1 MQSRRIVTA
10 ALALVFSLVV
20 GTASAQERITIGTGG
35 TAGLF
40 YVIGAGMAEVIN
52 KHMAGASARAEV
64 TGASVENIRRVSAG
78 QQTMGLS
85 SSSTLYEAK
94 KGEKAFK
101 EPQPVAAIAYLYPAV
116 LQIAVIDD
124 KFKTIDDLKDA
135 TINLGP
141 PGSNSAVLAERLL
154 SAYGVFNKANAR
166 FLSYAEGTKAMLNGT
181 IDAAV
186 VLAGAP
192 TAALV
197 ELATQRPM
205 RLVSLDPKRVQ
216 GMLKE
221 YSFYQIYNI
230 PAGTYK
236 GQTADAAVINDP
248 AVLFT
253 NEKADE
259 KVIYEVT
266 KTLFTNLD
274 ELGAVHA
281 QAKAIKV
288 ETATQTPI
296 DLHPG
301 ATKFFDE
308 AGKK

>member
-1 MQSRRIVTA
+1 MCNRWIVRA
-10 ALALVFSLVV
+10 GLALALSL
-20 GTASAQERITIGTGG
+20 GSAAAHAQERITIGTGG

-52 KHMAGASARAEV
+52 KHLPNATARAEV

-78 QQTMGLS
+78 QQTIGFS

-101 EPQPVAAIAYLYPAV
+101 TPQPVAAVAYLYPAV
-116 LQIAVIDD
+116 LQIAVTSD
-124 KFKTIDDLKDA
+124 KFKTIDDLKEA

-154 SAYGVFNKANAR
+154 TAYGVFNKERSR

-197 ELATQRPM
+197 ELATQRDM
-205 RLVSLDPKRVQ
+205 RLLPVEPARVEK
-216 GMLKE
+216 MLKE
-221 YSFYQIYNI
+221 YSFYQIYKI
-230 PAGTYK
+230 APGTYN
-236 GQTADAAVINDP
+236 GQTSEVAVINDP

-259 KVIYEVT
+259 KLIYDIT
-266 KTLFTNLD
+266 KTLFTHLD
-274 ELGAVHA
+274 ELGAVHK
-281 QAKAIKV
+281 QAKAIKL

-296 DLHPG
+296 ELHPG
-301 ATKFFDE
+301 ARKFFDE
-308 AGKK
+308 AKK

>member
-1 MQSRRIVTA
+1 MHFRWIARAGCAAALLFGVTA
-10 ALALVFSLVV
+10 A
-20 GTASAQERITIGTGG
+20 GAQERITIGTGG

-52 KHMAGASARAEV
+52 KHLPNATARAEV

-78 QQTMGLS
+78 QQTIGFS

-94 KGEKAFK
+94 TGEKAFEK
-101 EPQPVAAIAYLYPAV
+101 PQPVAAIAYLYPAV
-116 LQIAVIDD
+116 LQVATVNA
-124 KFKTIDDLKDA
+124 KFKSFDDLKDA

-154 SAYGVFNKANAR
+154 TAYGVYSKERSRN
-166 FLSYAEGTKAMLNGT
+166 LSYAEGTKAMLNGT

-197 ELATQRPM
+197 ELAAQRDM
-205 RLVSLDPKRVQ
+205 RLLSLDPARVEK
-216 GMLKE
+216 MLKE
-221 YSFYQIYNI
+221 YSFYQIYKI
-230 PAGTYK
+230 PSGTYK
-236 GQTADAAVINDP
+236 GQDSDVSVINDP

-253 NEKADE
+253 NASADE
-259 KVIYEVT
+259 KLVYDIT
-266 KTLFTNLD
+266 RTLFTHLD

-301 ATKFFDE
+301 AKRFFNE
-308 AGKK
+308 AMKK

>member
-1 MQSRRIVTA
+1 MLSRRNITT
-10 ALALVFSLVV
+10 ALALVFSLAV
-20 GTASAQERITIGTGG
+20 GAASAQERITIGTGG

-52 KHMAGASARAEV
+52 KHLPGATARAEV

-78 QQTMGLS
+78 EQTMGFS

-101 EPQPVAAIAYLYPAV
+101 EAQPVAAIAYLYPAV
-116 LQIAVIDD
+116 LQIAVVDD
-124 KFKTIDDLKDA
+124 KFKTIDNLKDA

-154 SAYGVFNKANAR
+154 TAYGIFNKEKAR

-205 RLVSLDPKRVQ
+205 RLVSLDPKRVEK
-216 GMLKE
+216 MLKE
-221 YSFYQIYNI
+221 YSFYQVHTI
-230 PAGTYK
+230 PGGTYTTQK
-236 GQTADAAVINDP
+236 EDSVVINDP
-248 AVLFT
+248 AILFT
-253 NEKADE
+253 STKADE
-259 KVIYEVT
+259 KLVYNVT
-266 KTLFTNLD
+266 KTIFTHLD
-274 ELGAVHA
+274 EVGAIHRE
-281 QAKAIKV
+281 AKNIKI
-288 ETATQTPI
+288 ETATKTPV

-301 ATKFFDE
+301 AKRFFDE

>member
-1 MQSRRIVTA
+1 MRNRWIVHA
-10 ALALVFSLVV
+10 GLALAFSFGPVAV
-20 GTASAQERITIGTGG
+20 QAQERITIGTGG

-52 KHMAGASARAEV
+52 KHLPGVTARAEV
-64 TGASVENIRRVSAG
+64 TGASVENVRRVAAG
-78 QQTMGLS
+78 QQTIGFS

-94 KGEKAFK
+94 KGEKAFQS
-101 EPQPVAAIAYLYPAV
+101 PQPVAAIAYLYPAI
-116 LQIAVIDD
+116 LQIAVISD
-124 KFKTIDDLKDA
+124 KFKTMDDLKDA

-154 SAYGVFNKANAR
+154 AAYGVFNKDKAR
-166 FLSYAEGTKAMLNGT
+166 YLSYAEGTKAMLNGT

-197 ELATQRPM
+197 ELAAQRDM
-205 RLVSLDPKRVQ
+205 RLLSVEPARVDK
-216 GMLKE
+216 MLKE
-221 YSFYQIYNI
+221 YSFYQVYTIA
-230 PAGTYK
+230 PGTYK
-236 GQTADAAVINDP
+236 GQTAPVAVINDP

-259 KVIYEVT
+259 KLIYDIA
-266 KTLFTNLD
+266 KTLFTHLD
-274 ELGAVHA
+274 ELGAVHV
-281 QAKAIKV
+281 QAKEIKL
-288 ETATQTPI
+288 ETATRTPI

-301 ATKFFDE
+301 AKRFFDE
-308 AGKK
+308 AMKK

>member
-1 MQSRRIVTA
+1 MRLHWIARAGLALALASGVTA
-10 ALALVFSLVV
+10 AN
-20 GTASAQERITIGTGG
+20 AQERITIGTGG

-52 KHMAGASARAEV
+52 KHLPGATARAEV

-78 QQTMGLS
+78 QQTIGFS

-94 KGEKAFK
+94 KGEKAFQS
-101 EPQPVAAIAYLYPAV
+101 PQPVAAIAYLYPAI
-116 LQIAVIDD
+116 LQVAVTSD

-154 SAYGVFNKANAR
+154 TAYGVFNKDRAR
-166 FLSYAEGTKAMLNGT
+166 FLSYAEGTKAMLNNT

-197 ELATQRPM
+197 ELSTQRDM
-205 RLVSLDPKRVQ
+205 RLLSLDPARVEK
-216 GMLKE
+216 MLKD
-221 YSFYQIYNI
+221 YSFYQIYTI
-230 PAGTYK
+230 PAVTYK
-236 GQTADAAVINDP
+236 GQTEPVHVINDP

-259 KVIYEVT
+259 KLIYDIT
-266 KTLFTNLD
+266 KTLFSHLD

-288 ETATQTPI
+288 ETATQTPV

-301 ATKFFDE
+301 AKKFFDE
-308 AGKK
+308 AAKK

>member
-1 MQSRRIVTA
+1 MQPRKIATA
-10 ALALVFSLVV
+10 ALALGFSLAVSA
-20 GTASAQERITIGTGG
+20 ASAQERITIGTGG

-52 KHMAGASARAEV
+52 KHLPGATARAEV

-78 QQTMGLS
+78 EQTMGFS

-101 EPQPVAAIAYLYPAV
+101 EAQPVAAIAYLYPAV

-124 KFKTIDDLKDA
+124 KFKTIDNLKDA

-154 SAYGVFNKANAR
+154 TAYGVFNKEKSR

-205 RLVSLDPKRVQ
+205 RLISLDPKRVEK
-216 GMLKE
+216 MLKE
-221 YSFYQIYNI
+221 YSFYQIYKI

-236 GQTADAAVINDP
+236 GQTADTAVINDP

-253 NEKADE
+253 SAKADE
-259 KVIYEVT
+259 KLVYDIT
-266 KTLFTNLD
+266 RTLFTNLS

-301 ATKFFDE
+301 AKKFFGE
-308 AGKK
+308 AKK